1 MVQFLSLIMMGFWA
15 VTRLGR
21 TRLSRSRQ
29 ENTLNTNLGHM
40 ILFCEGLTEKIYFEY
55 FTKII
60 KKNKFNDVK
69 IEIESADGNTSR
81 VLKFAD
87 EYLSSED
94 NNRKY
99 GNHKKY
105 LVFDC
110 DAPPNIQKIIDKIC
124 LSENGYEMLV
134 SNCIFE
140 TWLLMHFENVTEK
153 ISKKTTY
160 THLSEHLSKDY
171 AKATEGVI
179 REIIQKGSVEE
190 AIRNAESLAEKYSKE
205 GKNIYSSIGQMNPYT
220 NINILVE
227 QLLAVI
233 S

>member
-1 MVQFLSLIMMGFWA
+1 M
-15 VTRLGR
+15 GR
-21 TRLSRSRQ
+21 TILSPSRQ
-29 ENTLNTNLGHM
+29 KNIKNTNLGHM
-40 ILFCEGLTEKIYFEY
+40 ILFCEGLTEKYYFEY
-55 FTKII
+55 FTDII
-60 KKNKFNDVK
+60 EKNKFNDVR
-69 IEIESADGNTSR
+69 IEIESADGNSRR

-87 EYLSSED
+87 DYLTVED

-99 GNHKKY
+99 SNYKKY

-134 SNCIFE
+134 SNYLFE

-153 ISKKTTY
+153 ISKEHTY
-160 THLSEHLSKDY
+160 KRLSEHLVNEYK
-171 AKATEGVI
+171 KASSGLI
-179 REIIQKGSVEE
+179 REIIQNGSVEE
-190 AIRNAESLAEKYSKE
+190 AMKNAERLAEKYSQE
-205 GKNIYSSIGQMNPYT
+205 GKNICNSIGKMNPYT
-220 NINILVE
+220 NVNILVE

>member
-1 MVQFLSLIMMGFWA
+1 M
-15 VTRLGR
+15 RLGR
-21 TRLSRSRQ
+21 TILSPSRQ
-29 ENTLNTNLGHM
+29 KNIKNTNLGHM
-40 ILFCEGLTEKIYFEY
+40 ILFCEGLTEKYYFEY
-55 FTKII
+55 FTDII
-60 KKNKFNDVK
+60 EKNKFNDVR
-69 IEIESADGNTSR
+69 IEIESADGNSRR

-87 EYLSSED
+87 DYLTVED

-99 GNHKKY
+99 SNYKKY

-134 SNCIFE
+134 SNYLFE

-153 ISKKTTY
+153 ISKEHTY
-160 THLSEHLSKDY
+160 KRLSEHLVNEYK
-171 AKATEGVI
+171 KASSGLI
-179 REIIQKGSVEE
+179 REIIQNGSVEE
-190 AIRNAESLAEKYSKE
+190 AMKNAERLAEKYSQE
-205 GKNIYSSIGQMNPYT
+205 GKNICNSIGKMNPYT
-220 NINILVE
+220 NVNILVE